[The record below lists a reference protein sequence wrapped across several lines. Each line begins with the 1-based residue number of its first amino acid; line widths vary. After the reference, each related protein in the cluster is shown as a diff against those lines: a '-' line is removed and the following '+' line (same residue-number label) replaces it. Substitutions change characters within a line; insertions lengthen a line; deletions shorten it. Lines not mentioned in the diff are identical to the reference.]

1 MGARV
6 QRCHSVERKTC
17 VMARALPPGSFPA
30 PRLRAWVR
38 FLEPRCHLPP
48 NSNNV
53 VDQQLFTNRQEDG
66 TNLITPYSPVS
77 PSRETVSI
85 SAPCVFLDSRPP
97 QVDSDSNYEYRVP
110 LKWP

>member
-1 MGARV
+1 MLKEVPGEMALKDSDLNV
-6 QRCHSVERKTC
+6 CCFCVTQFKKCVCECVCAHTTQLPHPEALSVG
-17 VMARALPPGSFPA
+17 V
-30 PRLRAWVR
+30 

-77 PSRETVSI
+77 PSPETVSI
-85 SAPCVFLDSRPP
+85 
-97 QVDSDSNYEYRVP
+97 
-110 LKWP
+110 